1 MSRGFKDRL
10 TYKAT
15 PMQVS
20 VPATAANLGPGF
32 DALGL
37 AFELRDIYVAQIL
50 DEEVFDVDVTGEG
63 ADEVKKDGKHLVI
76 KAMMAGFEF
85 MGGRPRGIALRA
97 LNNIPHGRGL
107 GSSAAAIVGGL
118 SLARSLVLSGNT
130 LMNDD
135 DLIALATDLE
145 GHPDNVSAAALGG
158 ATISWMEDRVGVSTG
173 CATKFSV
180 NPQIRA
186 LLLIPNTQLATG
198 KARKML
204 PETVPHNEASINAGR
219 SALLVH
225 ALAQRPDLLFT
236 ATEDHLHQKYRRE
249 GMPRSVDLVAKLRAA
264 GVAAMISGAGP
275 SVLVL
280 HTGSGAEHEDFERDD
295 IVRSA
300 GEQFSALDLEI
311 SSNGALVSSV

>member
-15 PMQVS
+15 PVQVS
-20 VPATAANLGPGF
+20 VPASAANLGPGF
-32 DALGL
+32 DALAL
-37 AFELRDIYVAQIL
+37 ALELRDIYVAQIL
-50 DEEVFDVDVTGEG
+50 DEEGFDVDVTGEG
-63 ADEVKKDGKHLVI
+63 ADEIKKDGKHLVI

-97 LNNIPHGRGL
+97 LNVIPHGRGL

-118 SLARSLVLSGNT
+118 SLARGLVLSGNT
-130 LMNDD
+130 MMSDD

-145 GHPDNVSAAALGG
+145 GHPDNVAAATFGG
-158 ATISWMEDRVGVSTG
+158 ATISWMENRASVATG
-173 CATKFSV
+173 CASRFSV
-180 NPQIRA
+180 DPSIRA
-186 LLLIPNTQLATG
+186 LLFLPHAQLSTG
-198 KARKML
+198 KARRML
-204 PETVPHNEASINAGR
+204 PETVPHKDASVNAGR

-225 ALAQRPDLLFT
+225 ALSVRPELLFA
-236 ATEDHLHQKYRRE
+236 ATEDHLHQEYRRE
-249 GMPRSVDLVAKLRAA
+249 AMPRSVDLVRKLRGA

-280 HTGSGAEHEDFERDD
+280 HSGTNAEHDD

-300 GEQFSALDLEI
+300 GDHFNPMDLEVAI
-311 SSNGALVSSV
+311 AGAVVSNA